1 MHKRKLDSL
10 SSCRIVRV
18 GNEVHKLTEPIE
30 LATIGEDFKLLAALN
45 YESSDLQPG
54 VFSLIPGDTF
64 GSEPMWLVVRSL
76 ISPSGQ
82 KGHVLSE
89 GDVIKLG
96 RVKFTVKEV
105 KSYEEDQAC
114 ESVHTADSSDAEEIN
129 DEIPEEREYRM
140 CRICLCDTS
149 DRENPLVSPC
159 SCAGT
164 MKYIHLSCLQQ
175 WIASRMTSRYSEN
188 SISYYWKSTDCELCK
203 HTFPANLNFS
213 GKNFELFRIE
223 KPESPFI
230 ILEANSR
237 DRTGNR
243 GVHVIN
249 MTNKTNIRL
258 GRGHDSDVRISDIS
272 VSRCHAVIR
281 FMKGQFILED
291 NTSKF
296 GTLVQVKKPISLDC
310 ESAISVQIGRT
321 VMKLAVRK
329 PSHGVL
335 MGSLD
340 TDELNTS
347 DDEEPKLTS
356 LQKLHSSVI

>member
-1 MHKRKLDSL
+1 MS
-10 SSCRIVRV
+10 
-18 GNEVHKLTEPIE
+18 
-30 LATIGEDFKLLAALN
+30 EDFKLLAALN
-45 YESSDLQPG
+45 YETSDSQPG
-54 VFSLIPGDTF
+54 IFSLIPADTF

-89 GDVIKLG
+89 GDAIKLG
-96 RVKFTVKEV
+96 RVKFIVKEI
-105 KSYEEDQAC
+105 KSYEEDQTC

-149 DRENPLVSPC
+149 ERENPLVSPC

-164 MKYIHLSCLQQ
+164 MKYIHLGCLQQ
-175 WIASRMTSRYSEN
+175 WIASRMSSRYSEN

-203 HTFPANLNFS
+203 HTFPANVHFL

-243 GVHVIN
+243 GIHVIN

-272 VSRCHAVIR
+272 VSRCHALIR
-281 FMKGQFILED
+281 FVKGQFILED

-296 GTLVQVKKPISLDC
+296 GTLVQVKNPICLECDQ
-310 ESAISVQIGRT
+310 AISVQIGRT
-321 VMKLAVRK
+321 VMKLTARK
-329 PSHGVL
+329 PSQGLL

-340 TDELNTS
+340 TEELNTS
-347 DDEEPKLTS
+347 DDEQPKLPS